1 MDVAKMANDC
11 TRKKTSCA
19 TLERYAWSLV
29 AAWTILPAVFLVGSV
44 VRETNHMA
52 PITVVGHREILFNSL
67 GYVIL
72 WMVGVGGI
80 CLVGRQLVRSERE
93 RTAAEEAL
101 LQSREDLESKV
112 KERTAELEKANVRL
126 KCEVVERMRAEEA
139 LRESEMK
146 YRIVADNTYGWE
158 FWLNPEGRFIYTSPA
173 CLDITGYSAD
183 DFAADPDLFY
193 RIIHSDDR
201 SSFRSHRHE
210 VEQKFKSDVAAF
222 RIIRPDGSCRWIGHV
237 CRPVFD
243 NNGNFIGIR
252 GSNRDISE
260 RKQAEVEIRKLNE
273 ELEQRVLKRT
283 AQLEAS
289 NRELEG
295 FCYAISHDLRAPLN
309 RLEGYSRAILE
320 DCSELLDAQG
330 RFYAERIEQG
340 SLQLKRV
347 IDVLLELS
355 RLTRSELTVQDVNL
369 SEIARSIIQE
379 LKEMHPDR
387 VVEFVAAPDV
397 MVKGDV
403 AMLTIALKNL
413 LDNAWKY
420 TAKHSTAGIE
430 FGITEHKRRRVCYVR
445 DDGVGFDMKFAKKL
459 FKPFESIHCPGEFP
473 GNGIGLATVQRVI
486 QRHGGRIWAEGAIEK
501 GATFYFSL

>member
-1 MDVAKMANDC
+1 M
-11 TRKKTSCA
+11 
-19 TLERYAWSLV
+19 ERYAWSLV
-29 AAWTILPAVFLVGSV
+29 AAWTILPVVFLVGNV
-44 VRETNHMA
+44 IHETNHLA
-52 PITVVGHREILFNSL
+52 PITVVGHRAILFNSL

-80 CLVGRQLVRSERE
+80 CLVGRRLVRSERE
-93 RTAAEEAL
+93 RTAAEGAL

-210 VEQKFKSDVAAF
+210 VEQKFKGDVTAF
-222 RIIRPDGSCRWIGHV
+222 RIIRPDGGCRWIGHV
-237 CRPVFD
+237 CQPVFD

-369 SEIARSIIQE
+369 SEIARLIIQE

-387 VVEFVAAPDV
+387 VVEFDAAPDV

-403 AMLTIALKNL
+403 GMLTIALKNL

-430 FGITEHKRRRVCYVR
+430 FGIIEHKRRRVCYVR

-459 FKPFESIHCPGEFP
+459 FKPFESIHCPGEYP